1 MFCSPDVSIFYVSL
15 LSNVFCVQNAG
26 RKFTFGKMTLSI
38 WKSKKYIYPTC
49 HCPATST
56 DDEFIKKAITE
67 FWYKDNS
74 LCLRVFSNCSYFIAG
89 CMLKSNILF
98 PPLLPF
104 FKNCFFDPF
113 VSGNRKIVSV
123 AHLASMLCYIYSR
136 TRLQRKQLYTAF
148 SSKIHRRLQRT
159 HCTAI

>member
-1 MFCSPDVSIFYVSL
+1 MCAKCWTKIYFWQNENFPFESL
-15 LSNVFCVQNAG
+15 
-26 RKFTFGKMTLSI
+26 KE
-38 WKSKKYIYPTC
+38 YIYPTC

-113 VSGNRKIVSV
+113 VSGNRKIVSI
-123 AHLASMLCYIYSR
+123 AHLALMLCYIYSR

-159 HCTAI
+159 HCIAI